1 VSRPIRI
8 GVVCFPS
15 LGGSSVVACELAL
28 GLAERGHDVHLIA
41 SERPARARPSERL
54 AFHAV
59 EVPGY
64 PLFEHPP
71 YGLAVAGR
79 IVEVARAHALDLL
92 HVHYAVPHA
101 SSAHLA
107 RQVLGRAAPRLVVS
121 LHGTDVT
128 PLGAD
133 PAYRSVTAFA
143 VASADAIVVPSAY
156 LQGKLH
162 ACLDVPAGA
171 RVEVIPNFVD
181 TARFAPAGERRA
193 RDARAPVRLIHVS
206 NLRPVKRA
214 VDLVEILARVRRDLD
229 ARLVIVGDGPDRRAV
244 EERAAAL
251 GVAAHVELLG
261 KRADFVE
268 ELRRADA
275 FLLPSEVES
284 FGVAALEALSAGVP
298 VFAYRVGGLPEVI
311 APGVGRLAPPFD
323 VDALAGAVVETLTA
337 PSVHAAMG
345 RAARARVLAHYR
357 REPAIDRYL
366 ATFHRVLELA

>member
-1 VSRPIRI
+1 M
-8 GVVCFPS
+8 
-15 LGGSSVVACELAL
+15 VASELAL

-41 SERPARARPSERL
+41 SARPARARPSERL
-54 AFHAV
+54 TFHVV

-101 SSAHLA
+101 SSAYLA

-143 VASADAIVVPSAY
+143 VASADAVVVPSAY

-171 RVEVIPNFVD
+171 PVEVIPNFVD

-214 VDLVEILARVRRDLD
+214 LDLVEILARVRRDLD
-229 ARLVIVGDGPDRRAV
+229 ARLVIVGDGPDRDAV

-251 GVAAHVELLG
+251 GVGAHVELLG
-261 KRADFVE
+261 KRADFVD

-298 VFAYRVGGLPEVI
+298 VFAYRVGGLPEVVVD
-311 APGVGRLAPPFD
+311 GVGRLAPPFD
-323 VDALAGAVVETLTA
+323 TDALARAVVETLGQ

>member
-1 VSRPIRI
+1 
-8 GVVCFPS
+8 
-15 LGGSSVVACELAL
+15 
-28 GLAERGHDVHLIA
+28 
-41 SERPARARPSERL
+41 
-54 AFHAV
+54 
-59 EVPGY
+59 
-64 PLFEHPP
+64 
-71 YGLAVAGR
+71 
-79 IVEVARAHALDLL
+79 VARAHGLDLL

-101 SSAHLA
+101 SSAYLA
-107 RQVLGRAAPRLVVS
+107 RQVLGRSAPRLVVS

-143 VASADAIVVPSAY
+143 VASADAVVVPSAY
-156 LQGKLH
+156 LRGKLH
-162 ACLDVPAGA
+162 ACLDVAAGA
-171 RVEVIPNFVD
+171 PVEVIPNFVD
-181 TARFAPAGERRA
+181 TARFAPAVPAGERRA
-193 RDARAPVRLIHVS
+193 RDAQAAVRLIHVS

-214 VDLVEILARVRRDLD
+214 ADLVEILARVRRDLD
-229 ARLVIVGDGPDRRAV
+229 ARLVIVGDGPDRGVV

-251 GVAAHVELLG
+251 GVTAHVELLG

-284 FGVAALEALSAGVP
+284 FGVAALEALSTGVP
-298 VFAYRVGGLPEVI
+298 VFGYRVGGLPEVVVE
-311 APGVGRLAPPFD
+311 GVGRLAPPFEA
-323 VDALAGAVVETLTA
+323 DALADAVVETLTA
-337 PSVHAAMG
+337 PSVHATMG